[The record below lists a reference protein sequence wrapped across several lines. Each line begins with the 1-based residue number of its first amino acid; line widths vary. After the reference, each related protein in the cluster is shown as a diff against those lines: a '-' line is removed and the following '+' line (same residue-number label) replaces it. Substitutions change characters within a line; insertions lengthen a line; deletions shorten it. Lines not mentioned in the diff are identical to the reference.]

1 MKAMLI
7 AGEWVKEIE
16 ITEIVSTI
24 NYPTDLPIRD
34 PSNIDADHPILNDP
48 SPVCFRFS
56 RMEGETAIYE
66 PER

>member
-24 NYPTDLPIRD
+24 NYPTDLAILD
-34 PSNIDADHPILNDP
+34 PSNIHADHPTQNP